1 MKVESSKPKKQRKF
15 HYDKPLHMKQQ
26 CLASHLDKKLA
37 KQLEKRSIPIRKG
50 DTMKVMRGGMKG
62 KSGKITGVNYG
73 KGIVFIENIMR
84 KKANGE
90 EVQVPLKAS
99 NLLVTD
105 LDKSDSKRFKGK
117 VLKEEKKKNEA
128 KKEEAEKKGEK
139 ITPEKKEEKK
149 EKPAKETGEK
159 KEKRVQ

>member
-1 MKVESSKPKKQRKF
+1 MKVKSSKPKKQRKF
-15 HYDKPLHMKQQ
+15 HYKKPLHMKQQ
-26 CLASHLDKKLA
+26 CLASHLNKKLA
-37 KQLEKRSIPIRKG
+37 KQLEKRSIALRKG
-50 DTMKVMRGGMKG
+50 DTVKVMRGKMKE

-117 VLKEEKKKNEA
+117 VLKEEKKKDEKA
-128 KKEEAEKKGEK
+128 VEVKEK
-139 ITPEKKEEKK
+139 TTSVKKEEK
-149 EKPAKETGEK
+149 EKPVKETGDEKEK
-159 KEKRVQ
+159 KVQ

>member
-1 MKVESSKPKKQRKF
+1 MKIESSKPKKQRKF

-62 KSGKITGVNYG
+62 KTGKITAVNYG
-73 KGIVFIENIMR
+73 KGIVFIENVMR

-90 EVQVPLKAS
+90 EVQVPLKTS
-99 NLLVTD
+99 NLLVVD
-105 LDKSDSKRFKGK
+105 LDKSDAKRFKGK
-117 VLKEEKKKNEA
+117 VLKEEKKK
-128 KKEEAEKKGEK
+128 EEK
-139 ITPEKKEEKK
+139 PVKKEEKTTSEK
-149 EKPAKETGEK
+149 EKIKEEPVKKETEDK
-159 KEKRVQ
+159 KEKKVQ

>member
-1 MKVESSKPKKQRKF
+1 MKIKSSKPKKQRKF

-62 KSGKITGVNYG
+62 KTGKITGVNYG
-73 KGIVFIENIMR
+73 KGIVFIENVMR

-99 NLLVTD
+99 NLLVVD

-117 VLKEEKKKNEA
+117 VLKEEKKK
-128 KKEEAEKKGEK
+128 
-139 ITPEKKEEKK
+139 EEKK
-149 EKPAKETGEK
+149 EKIKEEPVKKETEDK
-159 KEKRVQ
+159 KEKKVQ

>member
-37 KQLEKRSIPIRKG
+37 KQLEKRSIAIRKG
-50 DTMKVMRGGMKG
+50 DTMKIMRGGMKG
-62 KSGKITGVNYG
+62 KTGKITSVNYG
-73 KGIVFIENIMR
+73 KGIVFIENVMR

-90 EVQVPLKAS
+90 EVQVPLKTS
-99 NLLVTD
+99 NLLVID

-117 VLKEEKKKNEA
+117 ILKEEKKKE
-128 KKEEAEKKGEK
+128 
-139 ITPEKKEEKK
+139 TKKEEKK
-149 EKPAKETGEK
+149 EEKAIEKNKEEEPEK
-159 KEKRVQ
+159 KEAGDKKEKKVQ

>member
-1 MKVESSKPKKQRKF
+1 MKVKSSKPKKQRKF

-62 KSGKITGVNYG
+62 KTGKITGVNYG
-73 KGIVFIENIMR
+73 KGIVFIENVMR

-99 NLLVTD
+99 NLLVVD

-117 VLKEEKKKNEA
+117 VLKEEKKKEETKEKIKEEPV
-128 KKEEAEKKGEK
+128 KKETED
-139 ITPEKKEEKK
+139 KK
-149 EKPAKETGEK
+149 EKK
-159 KEKRVQ
+159 VQ

>member
-1 MKVESSKPKKQRKF
+1 MKIKSSKPKKQRKF
-15 HYDKPLHMKQQ
+15 HYDKPLNMKQQ
-26 CLASHLDKKLA
+26 GLASHLDKKLA

-62 KSGKITGVNYG
+62 KSGKITGVNYR

-99 NLLVTD
+99 NLLVVD
-105 LDKSDSKRFKGK
+105 LDKSDAKRFKGK
-117 VLKEEKKKNEA
+117 ILKEEKT
-128 KKEEAEKKGEK
+128 KE
-139 ITPEKKEEKK
+139 TKKEEKK
-149 EKPAKETGEK
+149 EEKTIEKNKEEEPKKKEIENK
-159 KEKRVQ
+159 KEKKVQ

>member
-1 MKVESSKPKKQRKF
+1 MKVESSKAKKQRKF

-26 CLASHLDKKLA
+26 DLASHLDKKLA
-37 KQLEKRSIPIRKG
+37 KQLEKRSVAVRKS
-50 DTMKVMRGGMKG
+50 DTVKVMRGKMKG

-73 KGIVFIENIMR
+73 KGTVFVENIMR

-99 NLLVTD
+99 NLLVTG

-117 VLKEEKKKNEA
+117 VLKEEKKKDKKPA
-128 KKEEAEKKGEK
+128 KKEEKA
-139 ITPEKKEEKK
+139 TQEKK
-149 EKPAKETGEK
+149 EKPVKDAGNKNEK
-159 KEKRVQ
+159 KVQ

>member
-1 MKVESSKPKKQRKF
+1 MKIKSSKPKKQRKF

-26 CLASHLDKKLA
+26 GLASHLDKKLA

-62 KSGKITGVNYG
+62 KSGKITGVNYR
-73 KGIVFIENIMR
+73 KGIVFIENVMR

-99 NLLVTD
+99 NLLVVD
-105 LDKSDSKRFKGK
+105 LDKSDAKRFKGK
-117 VLKEEKKKNEA
+117 VLKEEKKKE
-128 KKEEAEKKGEK
+128 
-139 ITPEKKEEKK
+139 TKKEEKK
-149 EKPAKETGEK
+149 EEKAIEKNKEEPEK
-159 KEKRVQ
+159 KETENKKEKKVQ

>member
-26 CLASHLDKKLA
+26 GLASHLDKKLA
-37 KQLEKRSIPIRKG
+37 KQFEKRSIAIRKG
-50 DTMKVMRGGMKG
+50 DTVKVMRGGMKG

-73 KGIVFIENIMR
+73 KGIVFVENIMR

-99 NLLVTD
+99 NLLVVD

-117 VLKEEKKKNEA
+117 VLKEEKKAEKKKDENPA
-128 KKEEAEKKGEK
+128 KKEEAG
-139 ITPEKKEEKK
+139 KKEEKNN
-149 EKPAKETGEK
+149 A
-159 KEKRVQ
+159 